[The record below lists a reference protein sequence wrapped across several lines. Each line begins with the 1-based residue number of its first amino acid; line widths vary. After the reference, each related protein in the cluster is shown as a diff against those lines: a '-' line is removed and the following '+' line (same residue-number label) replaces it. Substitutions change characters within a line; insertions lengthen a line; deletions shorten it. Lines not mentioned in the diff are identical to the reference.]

1 VPRSAARPS
10 NASASA
16 ARGVRKRTTAA
27 RDRAVAA
34 PGSRPDSG
42 LLARS
47 LPGTALHRVSR
58 LVVEAARD
66 RGLGPT
72 DGSPQTG
79 RHLQLGNPFEVAE
92 ELKARIASLSRAAE
106 RRLVSA
112 HFPDLSLPGRLP
124 LGTVSLVTGVALLAT
139 QRYWAAAF
147 VAYWLVALLRNRF
160 GRRRLRRQLFER
172 VDAAIRP
179 DLERL
184 REDQVR
190 AEAMRRRFLESG
202 VLGDP
207 QPQEIPDDLPLP
219 RDEQVI
225 LAVPGA
231 IKATASRSGLLR
243 EAAGTLFVTEVRM
256 LFLADGQFSEVP
268 LSRVVRAE
276 VVDELRLTVTFSK
289 REPSVSYIAPGS
301 AHSLAAVVR
310 LALEA

>member
-16 ARGVRKRTTAA
+16 ARGARKRTTAA
-27 RDRAVAA
+27 RTRAVAA
-34 PGSRPDSG
+34 PGPAPDS

-58 LVVEAARD
+58 LVCEAARG
-66 RGLGPT
+66 RALAP
-72 DGSPQTG
+72 DGSAQAG
-79 RHLQLGNPFEVAE
+79 RHLQLGNPFQVAE
-92 ELKARIASLSRAAE
+92 ELRARIASLSRAAE
-106 RRLVSA
+106 KRLVSA
-112 HFPDLSLPGRLP
+112 HFPDLALPGRLP
-124 LGTVSLVTGVALLAT
+124 LGTVSLVAGIALLAT

-160 GRRRLRRQLFER
+160 GRRRLRRELFER

-202 VLGDP
+202 VLGEP
-207 QPQEIPDDLPLP
+207 QPQEVPDDLPLP
-219 RDEQVI
+219 RDEGVI

-243 EAAGTLFVTEVRM
+243 EAEGSLFVTEVRM
-256 LFLADGQFSEVP
+256 LFLADGQVSEVP
-268 LSRVVRAE
+268 LSRIVRAE

-289 REPSVSYIAPGS
+289 REPSVSYIAPGN
-301 AHSLAAVVR
+301 AHTLAAVVR
-310 LALEA
+310 LAFEA